1 MVRVYNMHYL
11 AHKRISDIC
20 GLTRQRL
27 IWGHP
32 SNDGYQA
39 YKLHFLCGSKS
50 LVHRSL
56 QC

>member
-1 MVRVYNMHYL
+1 MGRVYNMRYL